1 MALGISTKGLALAME
16 ASARTDED
24 KELADAVAGISLGSQ
39 AVGTGLFVG
48 TFSEYI
54 LDDGIPFLVHTVR
67 DMSNYWMA
75 QVPQLQ
81 RDILTATPQIIRET
95 TTEPMKAT
103 ADVVSSFLPGAGIAK
118 GAGKI
123 VSAFKK

>member
-1 MALGISTKGLALAME
+1 MALGISTKGIALAMNM
-16 ASARTDED
+16 SARTDDD
-24 KELADAVAGISLGSQ
+24 KQLADAVAGISIGSQ

-48 TFSEYI
+48 TFSEYV

-67 DMSNYWMA
+67 DMSNYWMS

-95 TTEPMKAT
+95 TTEPLKASGE
-103 ADVVSSFLPGAGIAK
+103 VISSFLPGAGIAK

-123 VSAFKK
+123 VAAFKK